1 MDLNHK
7 KYTLYQQVKF
17 FALQMLSYTK
27 NEKKIKMYIF
37 RTHGAIYENF
47 VRAHFLKALFL
58 HHSHQLSR
66 SNQYFLKL
74 DIQAF
79 HLI

>member
-1 MDLNHK
+1 MQKHEN
-7 KYTLYQQVKF
+7 Q
-17 FALQMLSYTK
+17 
-27 NEKKIKMYIF
+27 IKMYIF
-37 RTHGAIYENF
+37 KTCGAIYENF
-47 VRAHFLKALFL
+47 VRAHFLKASFH

-74 DIQAF
+74 DIQTF

>member
-1 MDLNHK
+1 MQ
-7 KYTLYQQVKF
+7 KY
-17 FALQMLSYTK
+17 
-27 NEKKIKMYIF
+27 EKKIKMYIF
-37 RTHGAIYENF
+37 KTCGAICENF
-47 VRAHFLKALFL
+47 VRAHFLKASFH

-74 DIQAF
+74 DIQTF